1 MKEENQR
8 KFPAEEKGLTTRE
21 AEESRRLHGSNT
33 LTQKKRNGFFRQFLA
48 SFGDPIIKVL
58 LAALAVNVIFLFRQS
73 SWYESAGIAVAIFLA
88 TFVSTLSEYGSESA
102 FLKLQQDAARIECRL
117 KRNGKVVSC
126 PVGDIV
132 VGDIVLLQAGERI
145 PADGILLS
153 GELMVDQSAL
163 NGESKEAE
171 KRPGPGQ
178 TEWDLRHAGQL
189 FSGSVVS
196 SGTGVMLVKR
206 VGDHT
211 FYGHMAGEMQEET
224 RESPLRVRLNG
235 LAESISRLGYIAAVL
250 VAGADLFHAIVID
263 NGFGT
268 AQIVAQFHN
277 FPDLFGHLVHALTL
291 AITVVVVAVPEGLP
305 MMITVVL
312 SSNMLRMLKDHVL
325 VRKLVGVETSG
336 SLNILFTDKTGTL
349 TKGKLSVTKFIA
361 GDAAEYGRLREL
373 RRSPG
378 LCRFVELSC
387 LYNNESAL
395 SGKRAIGG
403 NATDRALL
411 EYLLPLKGG
420 GESFRVAERIP
431 FDSARKFSFVHI
443 KGEGEYRLLKGAPE
457 KILGACTRYIDA
469 DGRARPL
476 TSLRQLRT
484 RLGEMTRGAVRVLA
498 LALSDAPVSGEGD
511 FKNLTLV
518 GLVGIRDEI
527 RPEARPAIEEVQGA
541 GVQVVMVTGDNRE
554 TAEAIA
560 REAGL
565 VRAGEPERVITSG
578 EMAKL
583 TDEELKRRLPSLRVV
598 ARALPTDK
606 SRLVRIAQELDL
618 VVGMTGDGINDA
630 PALKK
635 ADVGFAMGSG
645 TEVAKEAGDI
655 VILDNN
661 FASISKAILYGR
673 TIFTSIRKFIIFQL
687 TMNLCAVGVS
697 IIGPFIGIDTP
708 VTVIQMLW
716 INIIMDALAGLA
728 FAGEAP
734 LREYMQE
741 RPKRRDEPVLSRA
754 MMHQIACMGL
764 FTIVLCTCFLK
775 LECTKQI
782 FRFYENEV
790 YFMTAFFALFIFC
803 GVFNSFNARTPRINL
818 LSHLSGNPMFVVI
831 MAAVTAVQ
839 LLLIYFGGSL
849 FRTAGLTFREL
860 MVVTALSALVIPVD
874 GIRKIILRRQRG
886 KRQAKR
892 QAEIISGS
900 RGKKSPSA

>member
-1 MKEENQR
+1 MKEENPR
-8 KFPAEEKGLTTRE
+8 KYLGEETGLTSRE

-33 LTQKKRNGFFRQFLA
+33 LTQKKRNGFFRKFLA

-73 SWYESAGIAVAIFLA
+73 SWYESAGIAVAVFLA

-102 FLKLQQDAARIECRL
+102 FLKLQQDAARMECRL
-117 KRNGKVVSC
+117 KRNGKTVSC
-126 PVGDIV
+126 PVGEIV

-163 NGESKEAE
+163 NGESKEAA
-171 KRPGPGQ
+171 KRPGAQ
-178 TEWDLRHAGQL
+178 EREWDLRHSGQL
-189 FSGSVVS
+189 FRGSVVS
-196 SGTGVMLVKR
+196 SGTGVMLVER
-206 VGDHT
+206 VGDGT

-250 VAGADLFHAIVID
+250 VAGADLFHAIVME
-263 NGFGT
+263 NGFQAEQII
-268 AQIVAQFHN
+268 AQLHN
-277 FPDLFGHLVHALTL
+277 FPGLFGHLVHALTL

-325 VRKLVGVETSG
+325 VRRLVGIETSG

-349 TKGKLSVTKFIA
+349 TKGKLSVAKFIA
-361 GDAAEYGRLREL
+361 GDGAEYGSLREL
-373 RRSPG
+373 RRSRG
-378 LCRFVELSC
+378 LSRVVELSC
-387 LYNNESAL
+387 LYNNESTP
-395 SGKRAIGG
+395 SGRRAIGG

-411 EYLLPLKGG
+411 EYLLPLKER
-420 GESFRVAERIP
+420 GENYRVENRIP
-431 FDSARKFSFVHI
+431 FDSTRKFSCVHI
-443 KGEGEYRLLKGAPE
+443 KGEGEYRFIKGAPE
-457 KILGACTRYIDA
+457 KILGACTRYMDA
-469 DGRARPL
+469 NGKKRPL
-476 TSLRQLRT
+476 SSLHLLRT
-484 RLGEMTRGAVRVLA
+484 RLSEMTRGAVRVLA
-498 LALSDAPVSGEGD
+498 LALSDSPVSGEDD
-511 FKNLTLV
+511 FKNLTLI
-518 GLVGIRDEI
+518 GLMGIRDEI
-527 RPEARPAIEEVQGA
+527 RPEAHSAIEEAQGA

-565 VRAGEPERVITSG
+565 VRAGERERVITSG
-578 EMAKL
+578 EMARL

-606 SRLVRIAQELDL
+606 SRLVRIAQEQDL

-697 IIGPFIGIDTP
+697 IVGPFIGIDTP

-716 INIIMDALAGLA
+716 VNIIMDALAGLA

-734 LREYMQE
+734 LREYMKE
-741 RPKRRDEPVLSRA
+741 RPKRRDEPVLNGE
-754 MMHQIACMGL
+754 MMHQIVCTGL
-764 FTIVLCTCFLK
+764 FTIVLCSCFLK
-775 LECTKQI
+775 LDCTKQM
-782 FRFYENEV
+782 FRFYENEI

-818 LSHLSGNPMFVVI
+818 LSHLSGNPLFVVI

-849 FRTAGLTFREL
+849 FRTAGLTLREL
-860 MVVTALSALVIPVD
+860 AMVIALAALVIPVD
-874 GIRKIILRRQRG
+874 GVRKIILRRQRG
-886 KRQAKR
+886 KKQSRRQ
-892 QAEIISGS
+892 ISLSFPGRKQS
-900 RGKKSPSA
+900 RSL